1 MDKEGVPGMAQDWT
15 TDEMADL
22 TAEELSRA
30 LNRLGIGHHDCYV
43 AGDGDISIAF
53 HDIRDA
59 EAMVSLGVL
68 AVHEAGTLYD
78 RASASCVSLT
88 ALGGSDSTTSE
99 DVRDALD
106 KGWTWTIHP
115 HMRMRRMD
123 WHVSVDIPVM
133 DAYQLTSNLNR
144 VAMVEL

>member
-1 MDKEGVPGMAQDWT
+1 MAQDWT
-15 TDEMADL
+15 TDEMMANV
-22 TAEELSRA
+22 AAGELSRV
-30 LNRLGIGHHDCYV
+30 LNELGIGHHDCYV

-68 AVHEAGTLYD
+68 AVHEVGTLYD
-78 RASASCVSLT
+78 RASASCVSLS
-88 ALGGSDSTTSE
+88 AMGGADEATGE
-99 DVRDALD
+99 DVRDAID
-106 KGWTWTIHP
+106 RGWTWTIHP

-144 VAMVEL
+144 VAMVKL